1 MIRHKAQNIID
12 AVKAYEIDPKRLKEI
27 LDEKGQPP
35 YDYTYMYN
43 GSEALKFIEAEQ
55 IDSKVAKML
64 EAQHQEGGLPRFSP
78 AMIRSLTEVYNE
90 HPQT

>member
-1 MIRHKAQNIID
+1 M
-12 AVKAYEIDPKRLKEI
+12 
-27 LDEKGQPP
+27 
-35 YDYTYMYN
+35 YD
-43 GSEALKFIEAEQ
+43 GSDALKFIEAEQ

-90 HPQT
+90 HPQTLDRILNIKIVEGKNGFTIKEL